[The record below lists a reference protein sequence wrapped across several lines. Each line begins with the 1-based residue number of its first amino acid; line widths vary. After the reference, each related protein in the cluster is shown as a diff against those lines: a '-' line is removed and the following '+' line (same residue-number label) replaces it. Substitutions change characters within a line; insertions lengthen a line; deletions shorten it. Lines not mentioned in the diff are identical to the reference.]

1 MADIL
6 EGIPPTFS
14 RKPKAKIVND
24 GDNVELECRLVAV
37 PEPEI
42 MWFYQGKPVEPS
54 DRVTVTTQSDMH
66 MYSSIVSIN
75 GVKKV
80 QEGVYR
86 VVAKN
91 REGQATLDITLKVN
105 HQYLC
110 IKISPVLVDLHIRLT
125 Y

>member
-14 RKPKAKIVND
+14 RKPKAKIVNE

-75 GVKKV
+75 DVKKV

-91 REGQATLDITLKVN
+91 REGQATLDITLKVSRLFV
-105 HQYLC
+105 HQDF
-110 IKISPVLVDLHIRLT
+110 SSFS
-125 Y
+125 